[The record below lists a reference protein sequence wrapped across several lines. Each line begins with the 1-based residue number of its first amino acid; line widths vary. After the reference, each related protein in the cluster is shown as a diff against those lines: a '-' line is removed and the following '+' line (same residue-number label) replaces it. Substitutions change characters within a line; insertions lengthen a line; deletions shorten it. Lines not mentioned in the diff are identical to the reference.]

1 MSISPDTTSLAQRGC
16 LSFADPLLKSK
27 ARGGRATFTFESVLS
42 SDQFRQAEAQP
53 GAGVDRT
60 GDGVQTAAN
69 QRLLLPTMEEP
80 MSLYSALVTHMSL
93 KVESEHRM
101 EPPTQAPYMEY
112 GQVETWTG
120 VEEAERGG
128 MEKGREGKRPESKYC
143 CKPGAQNTSPSANF
157 MSRHFCPHPASS
169 LYSNL

>member
-120 VEEAERGG
+120 VEEAERRGWR
-128 MEKGREGKRPESKYC
+128 REGR
-143 CKPGAQNTSPSANF
+143 GRDQNQNTAVNWGHKILAPQRTS
-157 MSRHFCPHPASS
+157 
-169 LYSNL
+169 